1 MESWQSC
8 CSYSE
13 RQSKDHMGL
22 FAYRFAPISC
32 RNYASASAMKG
43 VLQSIIID
51 VFNGTL
57 IWRYLDLC
65 MLVFLGQ
72 SSSTQWVTTSCHVF
86 SKLNLEIVLRFVV
99 WHIVIWLK
107 MSGWTWSTLLKHLNV
122 MSLPICGFTWPLA
135 EGVNWILRVNHRSRQ
150 SLSAKEDSPSHQ
162 ILYCSLKWLVALA
175 VQGS

>member
-13 RQSKDHMGL
+13 WQSKDHMGL

-57 IWRYLDLC
+57 IWGYLDLC
-65 MLVFLGQ
+65 MLVLVGQ
-72 SSSTQWVTTSCHVF
+72 SISTQWFTTACHVF
-86 SKLNLEIVLRFVV
+86 SKLNLEIVLSFVV
-99 WHIVIWLK
+99 WH
-107 MSGWTWSTLLKHLNV
+107 MAMGGWTWSMHLKHLSI
-122 MSLPICGFTWPLA
+122 MSLLNCGFTRPVDG
-135 EGVNWILRVNHRSRQ
+135 GVNLILRVNQIDH
-150 SLSAKEDSPSHQ
+150 DSPSHQ
-162 ILYCSLKWLVALA
+162 ILNCSWKWLVALA
-175 VQGS
+175 VHGISARCFS